1 MQVVRGLRISARQLG
16 AHRTRTAL
24 ALLGMVIGVSSVIA
38 MVAVGHGA
46 RQDVMARIEAMGTDL
61 IMVTPAQIRSFAGR
75 ARARGTV
82 TTLMP
87 RDAEAIIVEVP
98 EVLAAAAWASR
109 RMPVKF
115 EALSSTTTILGVS
128 PRVLEVLNVGTAM
141 GRFYT
146 EREELTAGRSAV
158 LGPTVARTLFG
169 QEPAV
174 GRRVLIGKVPFEV
187 IGVLHPRGTDLSG
200 SDQDDVVLIPLRTAL
215 RRVFNQEWL
224 DGIYLRARSGSAMER
239 AADQVRWLLRDRH
252 RLDRFDADDDFE
264 IQTQR
269 EIMAAQQEVGDTFTN
284 LVGAI
289 AAVSLMV
296 GGVGILAVMLMS
308 VRERT
313 REIGLRLAVGA
324 RRRDVRTQF
333 LTEAVM
339 LGVGGGLA
347 GVALGLA
354 AAAALAIAT
363 DWAVEVEPFSV
374 SFSFGFSLL
383 VGVFFGVYPAHR
395 ASLLHPTEALRSE

>member
-1 MQVVRGLRISARQLG
+1 
-16 AHRTRTAL
+16 
-24 ALLGMVIGVSSVIA
+24 

-61 IMVTPAQIRSFAGR
+61 IMVTPAQIRSSAGR
-75 ARARGTV
+75 AQIRGTV
-82 TTLMP
+82 TTLTP
-87 RDAEAIIVEVP
+87 RDAEAILDEVP
-98 EVLAAAAWASR
+98 EVVAVAPWASR

-115 EALSSTTTILGVS
+115 ESRSSTTTILGVS
-128 PRVLEVLNVGTAM
+128 PPVLEVLNVGTAM
-141 GRFYT
+141 GSFYT
-146 EREELTAGRSAV
+146 EREELTGGRSVV
-158 LGPTVARTLFG
+158 LGPTVARALFG
-169 QEPAV
+169 QELAV
-174 GRRVLIGKVPFEV
+174 GRRVLIGQVPFEV
-187 IGVLHPRGTDLSG
+187 IGVLYPRGTDLSG
-200 SDQDDVVLIPLRTAL
+200 ADQDDVVMIPLRTSL

-224 DGIYLRARSGSAMER
+224 GGIYLRARSGSEMER
-239 AADQVRWLLRDRH
+239 ASDQVRWLLRDRH
-252 RLDRFDADDDFE
+252 RLDRIDADDDFE

-269 EIMAAQQEVGDTFTN
+269 EIMAAQREIGDTFTA

-289 AAVSLMV
+289 AAVSLLV

-339 LGVGGGLA
+339 LGVGGGVA
-347 GVALGLA
+347 GIALGLA
-354 AAAALAIAT
+354 ATTALAIAT
-363 DWAVEVEPFSV
+363 DWAVQVEPFSV

-383 VGVFFGVYPAHR
+383 VGVFFGVYPAHL
-395 ASLLHPTEALRSE
+395 ASLLNPVEALRSE

>member
-1 MQVVRGLRISARQLG
+1 VQVVRGLRISARQLG

-46 RQDVMARIEAMGTDL
+46 RQDVMARIDAMGTDL

-75 ARARGTV
+75 ARVRGTV

-87 RDAEAIIVEVP
+87 RDAEAIIDEIP

-128 PRVLEVLNVGTAM
+128 PRVLDVLNVGTVM

-146 EREELTAGRSAV
+146 EREELTAGRSVV

-187 IGVLHPRGTDLSG
+187 IGVLHARGTDLSG
-200 SDQDDVVLIPLRTAL
+200 TDQDDVVLIPLRTAL

-252 RLDRFDADDDFE
+252 RLDRIDADDDFE

-395 ASLLHPTEALRSE
+395 ASLLHPVEALRSE

>member
-1 MQVVRGLRISARQLG
+1 MPWKPIRVPAGGAEAVKVIRGLRISARQ
-16 AHRTRTAL
+16 
-24 ALLGMVIGVSSVIA
+24 SSVIA

-46 RQDVMARIEAMGTDL
+46 RRDVMARVEAMGTDL
-61 IMVTPAQIRSFAGR
+61 IMVTPAQIRSSAGR
-75 ARARGTV
+75 AQIRGTV
-82 TTLMP
+82 TTLTP
-87 RDAEAIIVEVP
+87 RDADAIFEEVP
-98 EVLAAAAWASR
+98 EIMAVAPWASQ

-128 PRVLEVLNVGTAM
+128 PTVLEVLNVGTAM
-141 GRFYT
+141 GSFYT
-146 EREELTAGRSAV
+146 ERDELTAGRSV
-158 LGPTVARTLFG
+158 VMGPAVARALFG

-174 GRRVLIGKVPFEV
+174 GQKVLIGKVPFEV
-187 IGVLHPRGTDLSG
+187 IGVLFPRGTDLSG
-200 SDQDDVVLIPLRTAL
+200 TDQDDVVMIPLRTSL

-224 DGIYLRARSGSAMER
+224 GGIYLRARSGSEMER
-239 AADQVRWLLRDRH
+239 AEDQVRWLLRDRH
-252 RLDRFDADDDFE
+252 RLDRIGADDDFE
-264 IQTQR
+264 IHTQQ
-269 EIMAAQQEVGDTFTN
+269 EIMAAQQEIGDTFTT

-289 AAVSLMV
+289 AAVSLLV

-313 REIGLRLAVGA
+313 REIGLRLAVGG
-324 RRRDVRTQF
+324 RRRDIRTQF

-339 LGVGGGLA
+339 LGVGGGLV

-354 AAAALAIAT
+354 AATALAIAT
-363 DWAVEVEPFSV
+363 DWAIQVEPFSV

-395 ASLLHPTEALRSE
+395 ASLLNPVEALRSE

>member
-1 MQVVRGLRISARQLG
+1 MKVIRGLRISARQLG

-46 RQDVMARIEAMGTDL
+46 RRDVMARVEAMGTDL
-61 IMVTPAQIRSFAGR
+61 IMVTPAQIRSSAGR
-75 ARARGTV
+75 AQIRGTV
-82 TTLMP
+82 TTLTP
-87 RDAEAIIVEVP
+87 RDANAILEEVP
-98 EVLAAAAWASR
+98 EIMAVAPWASK

-128 PRVLEVLNVGTAM
+128 PTVLEVLNVGTAT
-141 GRFYT
+141 GSFYT
-146 EREELTAGRSAV
+146 ERDELTAGRSVV

-169 QEPAV
+169 QRPAV
-174 GRRVLIGKVPFEV
+174 GQKVLIGKVPFEV
-187 IGVLHPRGTDLSG
+187 IGVLFPRGTDLSG
-200 SDQDDVVLIPLRTAL
+200 TDQDDVVMIPLRTSL

-224 DGIYLRARSGSAMER
+224 GGIYLRARNGSEMER
-239 AADQVRWLLRDRH
+239 AEDQVRWLLRDRH
-252 RLDRFDADDDFE
+252 RLDRVAADDDFE
-264 IQTQR
+264 IHTQQ
-269 EIMAAQQEVGDTFTN
+269 EIMAAQQ
-284 LVGAI
+284 
-289 AAVSLMV
+289 
-296 GGVGILAVMLMS
+296 
-308 VRERT
+308 
-313 REIGLRLAVGA
+313 EIGLRLAVGG
-324 RRRDVRTQF
+324 RRRDIRTQF

-339 LGVGGGLA
+339 LGVGGGGA

-363 DWAVEVEPFSV
+363 DWAVQVEPFSV

-395 ASLLHPTEALRSE
+395 ASLLNPVEALRSE

>member
-46 RQDVMARIEAMGTDL
+46 RQDVMARIDAMGTDL
-61 IMVTPAQIRSFAGR
+61 IMVTPAQVRSFAGR
-75 ARARGTV
+75 ARARSTV
-82 TTLMP
+82 TTLTP
-87 RDAEAIIVEVP
+87 RDAEAIITEVP
-98 EVLAAAAWASR
+98 EVLAAAAWASQ

-115 EALSSTTTILGVS
+115 EALSSTTTIQGIS
-128 PRVLEVLNVGTAM
+128 PSVLEVLNVGTAM

-146 EREELTAGRSAV
+146 EREELTAGRSVV

-200 SDQDDVVLIPLRTAL
+200 TDQDDIVLIPLRTAL

-224 DGIYLRARSGSAMER
+224 GGIYLRARSGSAMER

-252 RLDRFDADDDFE
+252 RLDRIDADDDFE

-289 AAVSLMV
+289 AAVSLLV

-347 GVALGLA
+347 GVALGLV

-395 ASLLHPTEALRSE
+395 ASLLHPVEALRSE

>member
-24 ALLGMVIGVSSVIA
+24 ALLGIVIGVSSVIA

-46 RQDVMARIEAMGTDL
+46 RQDVIARIDAMGTDL
-61 IMVTPAQIRSFAGR
+61 IIVSPAQVRSFAGR
-75 ARARGTV
+75 AGVRGTV
-82 TTLMP
+82 TTLTP
-87 RDAEAIIVEVP
+87 RDAEAIITEVP
-98 EVLAAAAWASR
+98 EVLAAAPWASQ

-115 EALSSTTTILGVS
+115 AALSSTTTIQGIS
-128 PRVLEVLNVGTAM
+128 PSVLDVLNVGTAM

-146 EREELTAGRSAV
+146 ERDELTAGRTAV
-158 LGPTVARTLFG
+158 LGPAVARTLFDR
-169 QEPAV
+169 EPAV

-187 IGVLHPRGTDLSG
+187 VGVLHPRGTDLSG
-200 SDQDDVVLIPLRTAL
+200 TDQDDVVLIPLRTAL

-224 DGIYLRARSGSAMER
+224 GGIYVRARSGSAIEQ

-252 RLDRFDADDDFE
+252 RLDRIAADDDFE

-289 AAVSLMV
+289 AAVSLLV

-339 LGVGGGLA
+339 LGVGGGAA
-347 GVALGLA
+347 GIALGLG

-374 SFSFGFSLL
+374 SLSFGFSLL

-395 ASLLHPTEALRSE
+395 ASLLHPVEALRSE